1 MRYLILCVLLT
12 IPAVPK
18 VWGQRVV
25 ASVAPAEEPLK
36 FDSNAVV
43 LTTRGIGQGDFSFAP
58 NVVFTADSQRG
69 FVAYPGREE
78 DGEEGQ
84 ILTVSSN
91 KVMAFD
97 TVTAEVLALIE
108 VGPSPL
114 SLTLT
119 PDGTQLGVVS
129 MFLTENTPSAENN
142 FELLGVG
149 SVSMID
155 VSTFEVRSLKFDK
168 VLFSFFNNLV
178 FSADGSTGFIA
189 SAGSDEIIR
198 FDVDSMTERGPR
210 IQLVGAT
217 RPASITMAH
226 DGSFF
231 TVVLP
236 GSNALPTAEEPDSI
250 KIIDP
255 DSFSIVASIVPAP
268 LEIENADG
276 ITVEIAHSL
285 FGLNNVSITRDNK
298 WAIIGDREFSSSS
311 GIPVLSIDHALIID
325 LEKREL
331 AQTIDVGG
339 GASATSV
346 SPTGD
351 LFALVS
357 SIELSLIDPNGEG
370 RGFISTGTS
379 QFLESSRPTF
389 SPDGRRVYVASP
401 ILDLINV
408 YDVEKTVTTAGIRVG
423 QDFQR
428 PRFDI
433 PAGPMD
439 LAFTPDGELLSVI
452 NFNGNNVELLRS
464 TFRLTAPQMIADNV
478 DSVPDDE
485 TGEPAPIPPSERFF
499 TGLAVTNNGDQDAEV
514 IMSALGFL
522 STPTGLSSLLI
533 SATPNPVTVCEEGE
547 FGQTTI
553 AWDVTSVLEED
564 EDEEVAEVEVR
575 IGSETGDLFAAGSLR
590 GSAETG
596 EWVTEGMTFYLLDTR
611 TGDLLDTV
619 TVTFTEIGC
628 PPPIIVI
635 APNPIQVCN
644 AGGVGFTTVGW
655 DATDIAEEVEI
666 RVGSV
671 DGTLF
676 LKEGPIGSQRTG
688 EWVTDGMVFI
698 LVDAGTGE
706 ELARTVVSLTDDFCP
721 FTLTEILKPGGQI
734 TRLADDFLATNSSLE
749 PGSVDFDGWVDL
761 DSDNPAVSGVF
772 LTFDGELNRIDGG
785 PISPE
790 TLDVAILPEVRIED
804 GFTTQIDVVN
814 PNNQGLGITFDLFDS
829 TGNFVTTAV
838 QNIPPE
844 GRGTFS
850 AFDLFD
856 NLTGLSRIT
865 AFPNPI
871 QVCDGG
877 PGQTTILWNVTGLL
891 EEDEDEEVAEVEV
904 RVGSQTGN
912 LLGAGN
918 ITGSSQT
925 GEWVTDGM
933 VFFLLDRATG
943 DVIDTVT
950 VRFTKLGCP
959 APVLVATP
967 NPIRVCDMGLGQ
979 TTLSWDATD
988 VAEKVQIRVGA
999 VDGAVLGSGAAT
1011 GSIET
1016 GRLVTDGMTFYL
1028 VDETDGSQLASV
1040 TLIVSDDSCPFLNFE
1055 DGYIR
1060 VASRATVTFETMID
1074 AKRMAVLGAQPV
1086 DSEHTEFT
1094 IPHFAVFGGSDTI
1107 LKLIHPSSAPIG
1119 GVSPPEEEVEEGE
1132 EPLEPVEPEDPIQ
1145 VSLTLRDD
1153 QGGLMADPV
1162 AMELQDGISLRASV
1176 SDLFGLQDTG
1186 TIQSGWIEIGTDIP
1200 GLVGSAEIQ
1209 AFDGEALTAIPL
1221 QPVQNPK
1228 FVFSHVARG
1237 YGFDTGLA
1245 VVNSGSEPV
1254 TVVLELRNPA
1264 AELLGT
1270 VGPVVLE
1277 PGTRLVGL
1285 ISELFP
1291 DSGELSGGTVK
1302 VIADGPVTGVE
1313 LFYGDDMRVLSAVP
1327 PQRFE

>member
-1 MRYLILCVLLT
+1 MRYLVLCVLLT
-12 IPAVPK
+12 IPAIPK

-25 ASVAPAEEPLK
+25 ASVSPAEESLK
-36 FDSNAVV
+36 FDSNALP
-43 LTTRGIGQGDFSFAP
+43 LTTQGIGQGDFSFAP
-58 NVVFTADSQRG
+58 NVVFTQDSLRG
-69 FVAYPGREE
+69 FVAYPAREE
-78 DGEEGQ
+78 DGEEGEK
-84 ILTVSSN
+84 LTVSSN

-97 TVTAEVLALIE
+97 AVTAEVLALIE

-149 SVSMID
+149 SVSLID
-155 VSTFEVRSLKFDK
+155 VSTFEVRSLQFEE

-178 FSADGSTGFIA
+178 FSADGSTGFVA

-210 IQLVGAT
+210 IELAGAT

-236 GSNALPTAEEPDSI
+236 GSTALPSVEEPDSI

-255 DSFSIVASIVPAP
+255 DSFSIVASIVPAA
-268 LEIENADG
+268 LEIDREDG
-276 ITVEIAHSL
+276 TTVQLAHNL

-311 GIPVLSIDHALIID
+311 GIPVLSTDHALIID

-331 AQTIDVGG
+331 AQTINVGG

-346 SPTGD
+346 SPTED

-357 SIELSLIDPNGEG
+357 AIELSLIDPNGEG
-370 RGFISTGTS
+370 RQFVSTGTS

-389 SPDGRRVYVASP
+389 SPDGMNVYVASP
-401 ILDLINV
+401 ILDLVNV
-408 YDVEKTVTTAGIRVG
+408 YDVEKVVTTSGIPVG
-423 QDFQR
+423 EDFLR
-428 PRFDI
+428 PRFDV
-433 PAGPMD
+433 PAGPLD
-439 LAFTPDGELLSVI
+439 LAFTSNGELLSVI

-464 TFRLTAPQMIADNV
+464 TFRLTAPQMLADNV

-485 TGEPAPIPPSERFF
+485 TGEPVPIPASERFF
-499 TGLAVTNNGDQDAEV
+499 SGIAVTNNGDHDAEV

-522 STPTGLSSLLI
+522 RTPTLSSSSLI
-533 SATPNPVTVCEEGE
+533 SASPNPVTVCEEGE

-553 AWDVTSVLEED
+553 SWDARSVLEED
-564 EDEEVAEVEVR
+564 EDEEVEEIEVR
-575 IGSETGDLFAAGSLR
+575 VGSETGDLFASGNLTGS
-590 GSAETG
+590 GETG
-596 EWVTEGMTFYLLDTR
+596 EWVTEGMTFYLLDR
-611 TGDLLDTV
+611 RNGNLLDTV

-628 PPPIIVI
+628 PPPVIVI
-635 APNPIQVCN
+635 DPNPVQVCN
-644 AGGVGFTTVGW
+644 AEGVGFATVEW
-655 DATDIAEEVEI
+655 DATDIADEVEI
-666 RVGSV
+666 RVGSA
-671 DGTLF
+671 DGALF
-676 LKEGPIGSQRTG
+676 LKGGPTGSHRTG
-688 EWVTDGMVFI
+688 EWVTEGMVFI
-698 LVDAGTGE
+698 LLDASSGE
-706 ELARTVVSLTDDFCP
+706 ELARQVVTLTDDGCP
-721 FTLTEILKPGGQI
+721 FTLTEILKPGEQI
-734 TRLADDFLATNSSLE
+734 TRLADDFLATNSSLD

-761 DSDNPAVSGVF
+761 NSDNPAVSGVF

-790 TLDVAILPEVRIED
+790 ILDVVILPEVRVRD

-814 PNNQGLGITFDLFDS
+814 PNNQSLGILFELFDS
-829 TGNFVTTAV
+829 TGNFVTAAI
-838 QNIPPE
+838 QNVVPE
-844 GRGTFS
+844 GRARYS

-865 AFPNPI
+865 ASPNPI

-877 PGQTTILWNVTGLL
+877 PGQTTISWNATGL
-891 EEDEDEEVAEVEV
+891 AEVTEV
-904 RVGSQTGN
+904 RVDSVDGN
-912 LLGAGN
+912 LLADGEA
-918 ITGSSQT
+918 TGSAET
-925 GEWVTDGM
+925 GEWVRDGM
-933 VFFLLDRATG
+933 VFYLLDRATG
-943 DVIDTVT
+943 ELLDRVT
-950 VRFTKLGCP
+950 VHLTESGCP
-959 APVLVATP
+959 PPVLVASP

-979 TTLSWDATD
+979 TTLSWNATD
-988 VAEKVQIRVGA
+988 ITDKVQIRVGA
-999 VDGAVLGSGAAT
+999 VDGTVLGSGGAT

-1016 GRLVTDGMTFYL
+1016 DRSVTNGMTFYL
-1028 VDETDGSQLASV
+1028 LDETDGSQLDSV
-1040 TLIVSDDSCPFLNFE
+1040 TVSVTEEGCAFLDFE

-1060 VASRATVTFETMID
+1060 ASSRGTVIVETMID
-1074 AKRMAVLGAQPV
+1074 AKKMAVLGAQPV

-1107 LKLIHPSSAPIG
+1107 LKLIHPSSTPIG
-1119 GVSPPEEEVEEGE
+1119 GVLPPEEEEEGE
-1132 EPLEPVEPEDPIQ
+1132 EPDPIQ
-1145 VSLTLRDD
+1145 VLVTLRDD
-1153 QGGLMADPV
+1153 QGGVMADPV
-1162 AMELQDGISLRASV
+1162 ALELQDGISLRASV
-1176 SDLFGLQDTG
+1176 SDLFGLEDTG
-1186 TIQSGWIEIGTDIP
+1186 TIQSGWIEISADIP

-1209 AFDGEALTAIPL
+1209 AFDGEALTAVPL

-1228 FVFSHVARG
+1228 FVFSHVAT
-1237 YGFDTGLA
+1237 GFGFSTGLA
-1245 VVNSGSEPV
+1245 IVNSGSDPV

-1264 AELLGT
+1264 SELLGT
-1270 VGPVVLE
+1270 VGPVVLD
-1277 PGTRLVGL
+1277 PGHRLVGL
-1285 ISELFP
+1285 VSELFP

-1302 VIADGPVTGVE
+1302 VLADAPVTGVE

-1327 PQRFE
+1327 PQPFN

>member
-1 MRYLILCVLLT
+1 MRYLVLCLLLT
-12 IPAVPK
+12 ILTVPNA
-18 VWGQRVV
+18 WGQRVV

-36 FDSNAVV
+36 FDSNSVV
-43 LTTRGIGQGDFSFAP
+43 LTTLGIGLGDFSFAP
-58 NVVFTADSQRG
+58 NVVFTPDSLRG
-69 FVAYPGREE
+69 FVAYPAREE
-78 DGEEGQ
+78 EDEEGQ
-84 ILTVSSN
+84 NLTVSSN

-97 TVTAEVLALIE
+97 AVTAEVLALIE
-108 VGPSPL
+108 VDPNPL
-114 SLTLT
+114 SLTLS
-119 PDGTQLGVVS
+119 PDGTKLGVVS

-142 FELLGVG
+142 FELLGIG

-155 VSTFEVRSLKFDK
+155 VRTFEVRTLEFDK

-178 FSADGSTGFIA
+178 FSADGSTGFLA

-210 IQLVGAT
+210 IELVGAS

-236 GSNALPTAEEPDSI
+236 GSNALPVAEEPDSI
-250 KIIDP
+250 KIVDP

-268 LEIENADG
+268 LEIENTNG
-276 ITVEIAHSL
+276 NTLQIAHNF

-311 GIPVLSIDHALIID
+311 GIPVLSTDHALIID

-331 AQTIDVGG
+331 AQTITVGG

-346 SPTGD
+346 SPTED
-351 LFALVS
+351 LFALVTAV
-357 SIELSLIDPNGEG
+357 EVSLIDPNGEG
-370 RGFISTGTS
+370 REFISTGTS

-389 SPDGRRVYVASP
+389 SPDGRNLYVASP

-408 YDVEKTVTTAGIRVG
+408 YDVRNVVATAGIRVG

-428 PRFDI
+428 PRFDV

-452 NFNGNNVELLRS
+452 NFNGNDVELLLN
-464 TFRLTAPQMIADNV
+464 TFRLTAPQMIADNI

-485 TGEPAPIPPSERFF
+485 TGEPVPIPPSERFF
-499 TGLAVTNNGDQDAEV
+499 SGIAVTNNGDQDAEV

-522 STPTGLSSLLI
+522 SASGGGGTSLLI
-533 SATPNPVTVCEEGE
+533 SAIPNPVTVCEEGA

-553 AWDVTSVLEED
+553 SWDVAFVVVAD
-564 EDEEVAEVEVR
+564 EDEEVDQVEVR
-575 IGSETGDLFAAGSLR
+575 IGSETGDLFAAGGVR

-596 EWVTEGMTFYLLDTR
+596 EWVSDGMTFYLLEISS
-611 TGDLLDTV
+611 GELLDTV

-635 APNPIQVCN
+635 GPNPVQVCN
-644 AGGVGFTTVGW
+644 AEGVGFTTVGW
-655 DATDIAEEVEI
+655 DATDVSEEVEI

-676 LKEGPIGSQRTG
+676 LKGGPVGSQRTG
-688 EWVTDGMVFI
+688 EWVAEGMVFI
-698 LVDAGTGE
+698 LLDAGTGE
-706 ELARTVVSLTDDFCP
+706 ELARAGVTLTDDFCP

-734 TRLADDFLATNSSLE
+734 TLLADDFLATNSSLD
-749 PGSVDFDGWVDL
+749 PASVDFNGWVDL
-761 DSDNPAVSGVF
+761 DSDSPAISGVF

-790 TLDVAILPEVRIED
+790 TLDVVVLPEVRIDD
-804 GFTTQIDVVN
+804 GFTTYIDVVN
-814 PNNQGLGITFDLFDS
+814 PNNEGLGIIFDLFDS
-829 TGNFVTTAV
+829 TGNFVTTSI
-838 QNIPPE
+838 QNVVPE
-844 GRGTFS
+844 GRGRFS

-856 NLTGLSRIT
+856 NLSGLNRIT
-865 AFPNPI
+865 ASPNPI

-877 PGQTTILWNVTGLL
+877 LGQTTIFWNVTGIL

-904 RVGSQTGN
+904 RVGSETGN
-912 LLGAGN
+912 LLAAGD
-918 ITGSSQT
+918 ITGNAET

-933 VFFLLDRATG
+933 VFYLLDRATG
-943 DVIDTVT
+943 DLLDLVT
-950 VRFTKLGCP
+950 VRFTEFGCP
-959 APVLVATP
+959 PPVLVASP
-967 NPIRVCDMGLGQ
+967 NPIRVCDMGLGE

-988 VAEKVQIRVGA
+988 VTDKVQIRVGA
-999 VDGAVLGSGAAT
+999 VDGAVLGSGEAT

-1016 GRLVTDGMTFYL
+1016 GRLATDGMTFYL
-1028 VDETDGSQLASV
+1028 LDETNGNQLDTVTVSV
-1040 TLIVSDDSCPFLNFE
+1040 TDETCPFLNFE

-1060 VASRATVTFETMID
+1060 VASRGTVIFETMID
-1074 AKRMAVLGAQPV
+1074 VKRMAVLGAQPV

-1107 LKLIHPSSAPIG
+1107 LKLIHPSTAPFAGI
-1119 GVSPPEEEVEEGE
+1119 SPPEEEPEEGE
-1132 EPLEPVEPEDPIQ
+1132 EPVEPEEPDPIQ
-1145 VSLTLRDD
+1145 VSATLRDD
-1153 QGGLMADPV
+1153 QGTVMAGPI
-1162 AMELQDGISLRASV
+1162 ALELQEGISLRASV
-1176 SDLFGLQDTG
+1176 SDLFGLEDTG
-1186 TIQSGWIEIGTDIP
+1186 TIQSGWIQISTDIP

-1209 AFDGEALTAIPL
+1209 AFNGEALTATAL

-1228 FVFSHVARG
+1228 FVFSHVAT
-1237 YGFDTGLA
+1237 GFGFSTGLA

-1270 VGPVVLE
+1270 LGPRVLE
-1277 PGTRLVGL
+1277 PGHRLVGL

-1291 DSGELSGGTVK
+1291 GSGELSGGTVK
-1302 VIADGPVTGVE
+1302 VIADAPVTGVE

-1327 PQRFE
+1327 PQPFE